1 MEIWEGDVR
10 RLHSSLAALVT
21 VIGITA
27 ACGGGSTPPPAANT
41 STTAPS
47 ASAPSNAS
55 TDKNSYPVFTNPD
68 SGADASVPAEKGGKG
83 FKGEGWETNTDFDL
97 IGDPKAVKGGE
108 LKHGNMSDFP
118 STLRYYGPNITAWNQ
133 MVNAM
138 VYETLLGLHPTTLDY
153 VPALATH
160 WQISAD
166 KMTFRFRIDPNARFS
181 DGTPVTSE
189 DVVATWKL
197 LTDKSLQDPAQTL
210 IYSNFEQP
218 VAESKYL
225 LSVKAK
231 TQNWQNLLYFGNSML
246 ILPAHL
252 LKSVNGAAYIRDY
265 NYKMMPGSGPY
276 VISEQ
281 DVNKGN
287 SVRIRKRNDYW
298 AEKDRRNVGLN
309 NFATINQQVVRDEN
323 LEFERVKRGDLDLF
337 VLTRAQQWVQ
347 ELNYPNIKRGLN
359 QKRKI
364 FNNNPNGIQG
374 VAMNT
379 RREPYNDVRVRK
391 ALRHLFNRELMI
403 QKLAFNEYFPMDSM
417 YFGSVYENPGN
428 EKIKYD
434 PQKALQL
441 LGEAGWKDR
450 DSAGRLSRNG
460 QPLTLELVYGTPGF
474 ERYFTVY
481 QEDLRKLGITLNL
494 RLVTWETLIKL
505 LDDQAYQMALINYT
519 GEPFPNPRANLHSSL
534 ADQKNNNNITGFKNK
549 RADEIMDAYEKEFDT
564 ANRVKLL
571 RELDG
576 IFTSEHHY
584 IFMWG
589 APFQR
594 LVFWNKFGYPQG
606 VVTRIGDYRDVPTVW
621 WLDPEKSRKLEAA
634 MKDPSINLGEG
645 PSDDKYWV
653 EYGKREAQSQA
664 ASR

>member
-1 MEIWEGDVR
+1 MI
-10 RLHSSLAALVT
+10 
-21 VIGITA
+21 
-27 ACGGGSTPPPAANT
+27 
-41 STTAPS
+41 
-47 ASAPSNAS
+47 
-55 TDKNSYPVFTNPD
+55 
-68 SGADASVPAEKGGKG
+68 
-83 FKGEGWETNTDFDL
+83 
-97 IGDPKAVKGGE
+97 
-108 LKHGNMSDFP
+108 
-118 STLRYYGPNITAWNQ
+118 
-133 MVNAM
+133 NAM

-153 VPALATH
+153 IPALATH
-160 WQISAD
+160 WQISPD

-210 IYSNFEQP
+210 IYSNFEPP
-218 VAESKYL
+218 VAESKYIV
-225 LSVKAK
+225 SVKAK

-265 NYKMMPGSGPY
+265 NYKMMPGTGPY
-276 VISEQ
+276 IITEQ

-287 SVRIRKRNDYW
+287 SVRIRKRTDYW

-347 ELNYPNIKRGLN
+347 ELNYPSIKRGLN

-417 YFGSVYENPGN
+417 YLGSVYENPGN

-441 LGEAGWKDR
+441 LAEAGWKDR
-450 DSAGRLSRNG
+450 DSAGRLTADG
-460 QPLTLELVYGTPGF
+460 QPLTLEIVYGTPGF

-494 RLVTWETLIKL
+494 RLVTWETLVKL
-505 LDDQAYQMALINYT
+505 LDDQAFQMALDQLHRRGVSRT
-519 GEPFPNPRANLHSSL
+519 RRATCIRRWPTRRTPTTSPASRTSAPTRSWRRTRRSS
-534 ADQKNNNNITGFKNK
+534 TS
-549 RADEIMDAYEKEFDT
+549 RT
-564 ANRVKLL
+564 ASSCCASSTASSP
-571 RELDG
+571 
-576 IFTSEHHY
+576 TSIHY
-584 IFMWG
+584 IFDVG
-589 APFQR
+589 RSVSAARVLEQVR
-594 LVFWNKFGYPQG
+594 LSA
-606 VVTRIGDYRDVPTVW
+606 GDRDAHRRLPRRA
-621 WLDPEKSRKLEAA
+621 DRCGGSIRRKPESSKRA

-645 PSDDKYWV
+645 PSDDKLLDRV
-653 EYGKREAQSQA
+653 REDARHNSKRHRGDELFSPAVA
-664 ASR
+664 ADRSDLHRHHASSCS